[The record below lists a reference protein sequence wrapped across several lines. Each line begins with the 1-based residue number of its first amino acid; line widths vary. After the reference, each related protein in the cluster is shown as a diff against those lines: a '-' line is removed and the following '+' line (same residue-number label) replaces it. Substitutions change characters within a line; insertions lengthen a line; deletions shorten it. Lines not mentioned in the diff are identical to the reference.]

1 MYGSFNS
8 EIYFLTDD
16 KKIVEPIANYFSEKI
31 FSESDGIF
39 AWILK
44 NNSHDAFFTAKEK
57 FLIVGA
63 DKLQTLEKNF
73 VEQFHNICV
82 YKNNCALTFREIQK
96 IYDHKEPRAIFYF
109 ENKLNINHRL
119 KVFFASRDFIF
130 PALLFF

>member
-57 FLIVGA
+57 FLRR
-63 DKLQTLEKNF
+63 EK
-73 VEQFHNICV
+73 
-82 YKNNCALTFREIQK
+82 KR
-96 IYDHKEPRAIFYF
+96 PP
-109 ENKLNINHRL
+109 
-119 KVFFASRDFIF
+119 KVFARVVRYR
-130 PALLFF
+130 PAVVPSTSKLCRP